1 MLSETDL
8 PLCSLVGSVLCIGC
22 FLTGTPTT
30 HNFSVDFSTS
40 EKLRVV
46 PFSESQKYT
55 SASGRVIGSHLQSV
69 QNTSVC

>member
-55 SASGRVIGSHLQSV
+55 SANCRVIGSHLQNAP
-69 QNTSVC
+69 NTSVC